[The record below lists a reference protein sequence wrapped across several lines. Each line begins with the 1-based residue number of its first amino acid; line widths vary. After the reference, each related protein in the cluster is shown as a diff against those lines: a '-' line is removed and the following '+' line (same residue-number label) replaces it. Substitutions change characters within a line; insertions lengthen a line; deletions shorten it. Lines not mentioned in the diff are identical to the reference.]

1 MKLLQKIII
10 LTVGL
15 SVGLFVTGCEK
26 AINEPLKTASPRLVI
41 DASIDW
47 IKNTAGN
54 EQKIVLSTT
63 TGYYSPDFPRVSGAV
78 ITVTNSSNTVFNFVE
93 TPGTGQYVCHNFL
106 PATGQTYNLKIVL
119 NGETYTASETF
130 TPVPKIEDNIDQNDK
145 GGEMGD
151 EIEVTFSYKDNA
163 SQENFYLNSIKQP
176 HSPFPELEVE
186 DDEHTN
192 GNLMQES
199 FSHEKLKAGD
209 QVDFKLYGISKS
221 YYNYMYKLILATGND
236 GNPFPTTPSAV
247 RGNIINK
254 TNNNNYA
261 FGYFR
266 LAEVDTKSYTIK

>member
-10 LTVGL
+10 LIVGL

-63 TGYYSPDFPRVSGAV
+63 TGYYSPDFPRVSGAL

-93 TPGTGQYVCHNFL
+93 TPGTGQYICHNFL
-106 PATGQTYNLKIVL
+106 PVIGQTYNLKIVL

>member
-15 SVGLFVTGCEK
+15 FVTGCEK
-26 AINEPLKTASPRLVI
+26 AINVPLKTAPPRLVI

-47 IKNTAGN
+47 VKNTAGN

-63 TGYYSPDFPRVSGAV
+63 TGYDSPDFPSISGAA
-78 ITVTNSSNTVFNFVE
+78 ITVTNASNTVFNFVE
-93 TPGTGQYVCHNFL
+93 TSGTGQYVCHNFL
-106 PATGQTYNLKIVL
+106 PVIGQTYNLKIIL

-130 TPVPKIEDNIDQNDK
+130 TPVPKIDDNIDQNDK
-145 GGEMGD
+145 GGDMGD
-151 EIEVTFSYKDNA
+151 EIEVTFSYTDNA
-163 SQENFYLNSIKQP
+163 SQTNFYLNSTTQP

-209 QVDFKLYGISKS
+209 HVDYKLYGISKS
-221 YYNYMYKLILATGND
+221 YYNYMFKLILATGND
-236 GNPFPTTPSAV
+236 DSPFPTTPSAV
-247 RGNIINK
+247 RGNIINQ
-254 TNNNNYA
+254 TNSNNYA

-266 LAEVDTKSYTIK
+266 LAEVATKSYTIK

>member
-10 LTVGL
+10 LSVGL

-26 AINEPLKTASPRLVI
+26 AINVPLKTASPRLVI

-63 TGYYSPDFPRVSGAV
+63 TGYYSPDFPSVSGAV
-78 ITVTNSSNTVFNFVE
+78 ITVTNASNTVFNFVE
-93 TPGTGQYVCHNFL
+93 TPGTGQYVCHDFL
-106 PATGQTYNLKIVL
+106 PVIGQTYNLKIIL

-151 EIEVTFSYKDNA
+151 EIEVTFSYTDNA
-163 SQENFYLNSIKQP
+163 SQANYYLNSIRQP

-221 YYNYMYKLILATGND
+221 YYNYMFKLILATGND

-247 RGNIINK
+247 RGNIINQ
-254 TNNNNYA
+254 TNSKNYA